1 VASPPPLWGR
11 DRVGGRAMPKQ
22 LTTYAR
28 SLRRNATSAERR
40 LWQGLRRE
48 QIAGFRFRRQV
59 ILGGFVADFACFEAR
74 MVIEVDGA
82 THGTDEEIARDAA
95 RSAALAA
102 QGYDVL
108 RFTNDD
114 VFHNLNG
121 VLETIH
127 MRLATLRPRR
137 DDSAI

>member
-1 VASPPPLWGR
+1 VWGVAPL
-11 DRVGGRAMPKQ
+11 PKQ
-22 LTTYAR
+22 LTTLAR

-48 QIAGFRFRRQV
+48 QVTGFRFRRQV

>member
-1 VASPPPLWGR
+1 
-11 DRVGGRAMPKQ
+11 MPNQ
-22 LTTYAR
+22 LTTVAR

-48 QIAGFRFRRQV
+48 QVAEFRFRRQV
-59 ILGGFVADFACFEAR
+59 ILGGSIADFACFEAR

-82 THGTDEEIARDAA
+82 THATDEEVARDTA

-121 VLETIH
+121 VLETIY
-127 MRLATLRPRR
+127 MRLIALRPRT
-137 DDSAI
+137 DESAI

>member
-1 VASPPPLWGR
+1 
-11 DRVGGRAMPKQ
+11 
-22 LTTYAR
+22 
-28 SLRRNATSAERR
+28 
-40 LWQGLRRE
+40 
-48 QIAGFRFRRQV
+48 
-59 ILGGFVADFACFEAR
+59 

-82 THGTDEEIARDAA
+82 THSTERELARDAA

-114 VFHNLNG
+114 VFHNLDG

-127 MRLATLRPRR
+127 LRLRALRPRT
-137 DDSAI
+137 DESAT